1 MEFAEQIMVDL
12 IKQEYSSDD
21 LRDHFKE
28 EVSHVR
34 LAMEAMLAEAVK
46 IASSGSKYVSCRNA
60 F

>member
-1 MEFAEQIMVDL
+1 MEFAEQIIIDL
-12 IKQEYSSDD
+12 IKQKYSSDD

-28 EVSHVR
+28 QVSHVC

-46 IASSGSKYVSCRNA
+46 IASSGSKYVSCRDA